1 MLQLKKIY
9 LSAQVKVLL
18 YETQSKTVKKIK
30 TI

>member
-1 MLQLKKIY
+1 MLQLERKY

-18 YETQSKTVKKIK
+18 YETQFKTVKKIK